1 MFIITEDMLKDDNIF
16 NNPNIYVDYNA
27 GYIYNNFIKE
37 EEIEK
42 IENSYNLLAN
52 NKDLLLVTVSYI
64 LVVAF
69 FIFIP
74 LMKKIL
80 TNSYGILMFTTQ
92 VCKFFYIIKMLM

>member
-1 MFIITEDMLKDDNIF
+1 MFIITDNMLKDDNIF
-16 NNPNIYVDYNA
+16 NNKNIYVDYNA

-37 EEIEK
+37 KEIET
-42 IENSYNLLAN
+42 SYNLLAN

-92 VCKFFYIIKMLM
+92 ICKFFYIIKMLM